1 MGILTESSIEDAPV
15 SLDRGAGVDI
25 ARRTDRF
32 GDFGQR
38 HFFGQIATVGIM
50 KMVHTRLP

>member
-1 MGILTESSIEDAPV
+1 MGMLTESRIEDAPV

-25 ARRTDRF
+25 ARGTDRF

>member
-1 MGILTESSIEDAPV
+1 MWILAESRIEDAPV

-25 ARRTDRF
+25 ARGTNRF

-38 HFFGQIATVGIM
+38 HFFDQIAIVGIM
-50 KMVHTRLP
+50 EMVHTRLP

>member
-1 MGILTESSIEDAPV
+1 MGILTESCIEYPPV
-15 SLDRGAGVDI
+15 SLDRGARVDI
-25 ARRTDRF
+25 ARGTNRF

-38 HFFGQIATVGIM
+38 HFFDQIAIVGIM